1 MKRALAFL
9 SLFTSV
15 GTLLCCALP
24 ALFVVLGFGAA
35 FAGLVGAVPQLV
47 WLSENKLW
55 LFGIGGLLLL
65 VGGILQWRARMI
77 ACPVDSTLGEACA
90 TTRDWSKITY
100 FLSLAL
106 YFAGGFF
113 AFVLPKLLSS

>member
-1 MKRALAFL
+1 MKRYIAFL

-35 FAGLVGAVPQLV
+35 FAGLVGSFPQLI

-55 LFGIGGLLLL
+55 IFGTGAILLAA
-65 VGGILQWRARMI
+65 GGILQWRARFEP
-77 ACPVDSTLGEACA
+77 CPVDPEIAKICASSRRSYFWLYTISLG
-90 TTRDWSKITY
+90 IY
-100 FLSLAL
+100 LI
-106 YFAGGFF
+106 GVFF
-113 AFVLPKLLSS
+113 AFIAPTLFT